1 MNNLDKI
8 RKECNN
14 EITYPPTQDHLQY
27 FARWGLNHMVNSGEK
42 LVGDITILKYCN
54 MPGVIFDP
62 TNYARCA
69 YTEYTYTAEKYPD
82 LNIHVKVGEID

>member
-62 TNYARCA
+62 INYAICA
-69 YTEYTYTAEKYPD
+69 YTEYTYTTEEYPD
-82 LNIHVKVGEID
+82 SNIHVKVGEID

>member
-1 MNNLDKI
+1 
-8 RKECNN
+8 
-14 EITYPPTQDHLQY
+14 
-27 FARWGLNHMVNSGEK
+27 MVNSGEK

-62 TNYARCA
+62 INYARCA
-69 YTEYTYTAEKYPD
+69 YTEYTYTTEKYQD